1 MNKEEQLS
9 LANDDHAIIREQ
21 GNRLAGSYVN
31 FYMGKEFIILPTFNG
46 PNDQK
51 AYDIL
56 NSFYKGKK
64 RIIQIPGREILLGG
78 GNIHCITQ
86 QIPQ

>member
-1 MNKEEQLS
+1 MPVPEPLYMNKEEQLS

-31 FYMGKEFIILPTFNG
+31 FYMGKEFIILPTFND

-51 AYDIL
+51 HMIY
-56 NSFYKGKK
+56 
-64 RIIQIPGREILLGG
+64 
-78 GNIHCITQ
+78 
-86 QIPQ
+86 